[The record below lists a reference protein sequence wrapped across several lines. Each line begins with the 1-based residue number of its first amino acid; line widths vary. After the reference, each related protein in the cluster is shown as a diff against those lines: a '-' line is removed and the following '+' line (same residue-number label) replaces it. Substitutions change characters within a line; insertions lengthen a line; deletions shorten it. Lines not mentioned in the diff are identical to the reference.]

1 MNLTCKSY
9 KSRQLDV

>member
-1 MNLTCKSY
+1 MNLTCKIY